1 METKYFSKEELKD
14 YSDQGLIDKEIK
26 IRSNKLGRIC
36 IAALSAPDGR
46 YYFIKYIV
54 NHNTGERVFF
64 SGEYNEFLPNLDPC
78 PDAKFVSHEI
88 IEAFTERLKIQ
99 K

>member
-1 METKYFSKEELKD
+1 MDTKYFSKEELKN
-14 YSDQGLIDKEIK
+14 YSDQGLIDQEIK
-26 IRSNKLGRIC
+26 IQSNEHGSIC
-36 IAALSAPDGR
+36 LATLSAPDNR

-54 NHNTGERVFF
+54 DHNTGERVFF
-64 SGEYNEFLPNLDPC
+64 SGEGNEFQPISPS